1 LQGGELYPDD
11 GPLTAS
17 RSACDGGVY
26 GKFAAVR
33 PLRPGRKNFV
43 ALFVVAIA
51 IFAAW
56 NSQRRGA
63 DPAKQATPEDQGKI
77 PLPTAKPRPASAP
90 AGSGAATASPGR
102 NFDFYLLAMTA
113 HPAFC
118 ADGHAREPECRLPAA
133 PLSIHGLWPEKLA
146 PGKYPRDCQGP
157 PLSLDHG
164 LELELA
170 PLMPGMADDL
180 HEHEWRAHGRCSG
193 LDDDDYFRATLELAR
208 RVDGVLRAKLTTLAG
223 DTTNAREL
231 REYADSYESGL
242 GTTLTFHCRTLRDAP
257 AAHRREPYLV
267 EIRQCVDDDGARG
280 APGTLLDCATVG
292 RRDQGCGSGFRIAR

>member
-1 LQGGELYPDD
+1 MQGGELYPDD

-17 RSACDGGVY
+17 RSAWDRGVY
-26 GKFAAVR
+26 GKFPAVR
-33 PLRPGRKNFV
+33 PLKPGRKNFV
-43 ALFVVAIA
+43 ALFVVAVA

-56 NSQRRGA
+56 NSQQRRTGRA
-63 DPAKQATPEDQGKI
+63 EQASPESSGKI
-77 PLPTAKPRPASAP
+77 PAPAPAPTPRPASP
-90 AGSGAATASPGR
+90 AERPGTATSRER

-118 ADGHAREPECRLPAA
+118 ADGHARQPECGVSV
-133 PLSIHGLWPEKLA
+133 PLSIHGLWPEKLQ

-164 LELELA
+164 LELELE

-208 RVDGVLRAKLTTLAG
+208 RVDGVLRARLTTLAG
-223 DTTNAREL
+223 ETTNSREL
-231 REYADSYESGL
+231 REYADSYERGL
-242 GTTLTFHCRTLRDAP
+242 GATLTFHCRTLRDAP

-267 EIRQCVDDDGARG
+267 EIRQCVDDDGAHG
-280 APGTLLDCATVG
+280 APGTLLDCAAVN

>member
-1 LQGGELYPDD
+1 M
-11 GPLTAS
+11 TAS
-17 RSACDGGVY
+17 RSASDRGVY
-26 GKFAAVR
+26 GKFPAVR

-43 ALFVVAIA
+43 ALLVVAIA
-51 IFAAW
+51 VFAAW
-56 NSQRRGA
+56 NSQRRGPESGRDHPENDTKA
-63 DPAKQATPEDQGKI
+63 SPAPGPGPAK
-77 PLPTAKPRPASAP
+77 P
-90 AGSGAATASPGR
+90 AGVGTNR

-118 ADGHAREPECRLPAA
+118 ADGHAREPECRAPAA
-133 PLSIHGLWPEKLA
+133 PLSIHGLWPEKLE
-146 PGKYPRDCQGP
+146 PGKYPRDCQGA

-223 DTTNAREL
+223 ETTNAREL
-231 REYADSYESGL
+231 REYADSYERGL
-242 GTTLTFHCRTLRDAP
+242 GATLTFHCRTIRDSP

-280 APGTLLDCATVG
+280 APGTLLDCAAVN